1 MSQASGRYLVIAAL
15 AGAALLVAILWSLR
29 QRAAPEPVPGAQVT
43 FQGVTAP
50 AVSAGASVAGQAS
63 AAQSA
68 SAAAAEGAASSGP
81 DATVPGAE
89 QALPPLEMRQLAKI
103 AHGMRPNPDGG
114 ILVEATPPGSVVGQ
128 LRLQPGDVIVSVDG
142 VPATTPEQFART
154 YRERGL
160 PQQLTVLRNGTE
172 IHLH

>member
-1 MSQASGRYLVIAAL
+1 MAQAPGRYLVIAAL
-15 AGAALLVAILWSLR
+15 AGAALLVAILWCLR
-29 QRAAPEPVPGAQVT
+29 QRAAPEPVPGTQVT
-43 FQGVTAP
+43 FQGVTVP
-50 AVSAGASVAGQAS
+50 AESAGVSVAGQAN
-63 AAQSA
+63 ATQSA
-68 SAAAAEGAASSGP
+68 PAAADGAASSGP
-81 DATVPGAE
+81 DASVPGAGT
-89 QALPPLEMRQLAKI
+89 APPPLEMRQLAKI